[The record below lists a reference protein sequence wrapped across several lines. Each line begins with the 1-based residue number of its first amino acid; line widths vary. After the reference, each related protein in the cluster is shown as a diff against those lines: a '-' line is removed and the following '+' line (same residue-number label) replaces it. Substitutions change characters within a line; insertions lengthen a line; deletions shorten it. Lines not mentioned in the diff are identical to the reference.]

1 MSATPNFIR
10 RPLDSLRA
18 LFGSALDAKRANAW
32 QQYGYSTTV
41 SFEQLLQAYERLGP
55 AHGAVHRILDKCWER
70 LPRIKQPASDKETPW
85 ETKLARQMATMGA
98 WKKLQGFDRRGLI
111 GSYAGLI
118 YRIADGQALSQPVT
132 ARRAQLVELVPV
144 FENQLRVTAWNSDTA
159 SPDYGKPAMFQY
171 RRRNPAQSDTQGA
184 PDEWADVHP
193 DRVQVMA
200 EGSEGDMFEGV
211 PLLRAGFN
219 HLVDLEKI
227 SGGSGESYLKNS
239 SRTIVFEYDPTANVQ
254 AITTQDGQTRSVR
267 EVHDDQA
274 RALNNNTDA
283 AIVLQGG
290 KASTLPTHISDPTG
304 AYLLAA
310 NLFAASVRLPVT
322 VLFGQQTGRLASDE
336 DQKDYQNRCTAR
348 QTNQLT
354 PMLEEFIRRMQA
366 IGAIE
371 QGEFE
376 IEWPPLDAPGDD
388 ERFALLGQ
396 LTGAMQQAMS
406 AGLAEPLF
414 DANELRAVAG
424 FEPRADDGMPE
435 EGEAMEEEKDP
446 SGEDAAA

>member
-1 MSATPNFIR
+1 MLNAPPFLR
-10 RPLDSLRA
+10 RPLDSLLS
-18 LFGSALDAKRANAW
+18 LFGGALDGKRANAW
-32 QQYGYSTTV
+32 QQYGYSNQV
-41 SFEQLLQAYERLGP
+41 SFDQLLQAYERLGP

-70 LPRIKQPASDKETPW
+70 LPRIKQPMADKETPW
-85 ETKLARQMATMGA
+85 EAKLAQQLKGMGA

-111 GSYAGLI
+111 GHYAGLI
-118 YRIADGQALSQPVT
+118 YRIADGQALNQPVT
-132 ARRAQLVELVPV
+132 ARGAKLVELVPV
-144 FENQLRVTAWNSDTA
+144 FENQLKVTRWHSDTS

-193 DRVQVMA
+193 DRVQIMA
-200 EGSEGDMFEGV
+200 EGSEGDMLDGV

-254 AITTQDGQTRSVR
+254 AMTSQDGVTRSVR

-304 AYLLAA
+304 AYQLAA

-348 QTNQLT
+348 QINQLT

-371 QGEFE
+371 AGEFE
-376 IEWPPLDAPGDD
+376 VEWPPLDAPGDD
-388 ERFALLGQ
+388 QRFALLVQ

-406 AGLAEPLF
+406 AGLSEPLF

-424 FEPRADDGMPE
+424 FEPRTNDGMDGLPPE
-435 EGEAMEEEKDP
+435 PEPEDDADGEE
-446 SGEDAAA
+446 AAA

>member
-18 LFGSALDAKRANAW
+18 LFGSALDTKRANAW
-32 QQYGYSTTV
+32 DQYGYSSQV
-41 SFEQLLQAYERLGP
+41 SFEHLLQSYERLGP

-70 LPRIKQPASDKETPW
+70 LPRIKQPAADKETPW
-85 ETKLARQMATMGA
+85 ETKLAGQMAAMGA
-98 WKKLQGFDRRGLI
+98 WKKLQGFDRRCLI
-111 GSYAGLI
+111 GYYAGLI

-132 ARRAQLVELVPV
+132 AKGSRLVELVPV
-144 FENQLRVTAWNSDTA
+144 FENQLKVTRWHSDTS

-193 DRVQVMA
+193 DRVQIMA
-200 EGSEGDMFEGV
+200 EGSEGDMLDGV

-254 AITTQDGQTRSVR
+254 AMTSQDGVTRSVR

-304 AYLLAA
+304 AYQLAA

-348 QTNQLT
+348 QINQLT

-371 QGEFE
+371 AGEFE
-376 IEWPPLDAPGDD
+376 VEWPPLDAPGDD
-388 ERFALLGQ
+388 QRFALLVQ

-406 AGLAEPLF
+406 AGLSEPLF

-424 FEPRADDGMPE
+424 FEPRTNDGMDGLPPE
-435 EGEAMEEEKDP
+435 PEPEDDADGEE
-446 SGEDAAA
+446 AAA